1 MSTNSP
7 RLITCFLYV
16 CIAKDVEGKWP
27 EGRSLIKVTD
37 EPGFLLDLHI
47 DFESR
52 TAIAGQPQRPVR
64 LRGMS
69 FVKLEVE
76 NAIGTIRLDRPPMNA
91 LNAEVQDGLF
101 EAAQEATHR
110 KDVRAIIVY
119 GGENVFAAG
128 ADVKEMATWSYTD
141 MLDRSTALQAAFTA
155 VARIPKPTVAAI
167 TGYALGGGCELAL
180 ACDRRIAGDNAKIGQ
195 PEILLGVI
203 PGAGGTQ
210 RLTRLVGPARAK
222 DIIFTGRF
230 VGAQE
235 ALKIGLIDQVVAPGD
250 VYTAAVEWAAQFA
263 NGPAYALRAA
273 KEAIDRGLETDL
285 DTGLEIER
293 QQFAALFATED
304 RTVGMESFVENGPGK
319 AQFRGR

>member
-1 MSTNSP
+1 
-7 RLITCFLYV
+7 
-16 CIAKDVEGKWP
+16 
-27 EGRSLIKVTD
+27 
-37 EPGFLLDLHI
+37 
-47 DFESR
+47 
-52 TAIAGQPQRPVR
+52 
-64 LRGMS
+64 MS

-128 ADVKEMATWSYTD
+128 ADIKEMATWSYTD

-304 RTVGMESFVENGPGK
+304 RTVGMESFVENGRGK